1 MIHHNQSH
9 DNMHSWEIVC
19 SVLAENS
26 NYTTLCRISTYTA
39 KIFPT
44 RITAGNFF
52 PEKKPSEGLVI
63 LIHRYTVLSRDR
75 PRFFDQVRHQT
86 TYAYIGN
93 KHFFTKMCHHQT
105 YPNSKISW
113 QKKPI
118 SDFQSEFSMSKIIWI
133 FLHFFSLK
141 NINLGACFLL
151 LTFSDNIKF

>member
-1 MIHHNQSH
+1 
-9 DNMHSWEIVC
+9 MHSWEIVC

-63 LIHRYTVLSRDR
+63 LIHRYKVLSRDR

-93 KHFFTKMCHHQT
+93 KHFFTKSCHCQT
-105 YPNSKISW
+105 YQNYEQPLQSLYFQSHFSVSKINRIFLNFFFCEEYLTRISTFR
-113 QKKPI
+113 
-118 SDFQSEFSMSKIIWI
+118 SDFFS
-133 FLHFFSLK
+133 K
-141 NINLGACFLL
+141 NVPNFCWLC
-151 LTFSDNIKF
+151 S